1 MRGDKIPLELP
12 EYVWDGLIPT
22 RSITHI
28 VGPSGVGKSTLA
40 MFLAAAWTRGEL
52 TGKRE
57 KVVLA
62 MTEDDEG
69 MTTMPRFIAHGGIE
83 KYVHIPEGAGDWEF
97 PRDTNA
103 LRRAIGTTG
112 SRIVIIDPL
121 QGTVPG
127 IVGQK
132 GRRILGDLDKIAK
145 ELGVAIVF
153 LHHFIKSA
161 VNSKTV
167 AQAIGGG
174 YGVYGLPRSILLLG
188 WEPPTLNDLLD
199 RAILDNS
206 DDDEEESE
214 DEEEVE
220 YDEDDEP
227 EGERIV
233 LAHEKHS
240 LGPLHPSILFV
251 RQSHPHP
258 AAPDDPQQTISI
270 FTQVKHVK
278 HSALAV
284 MHSVRNGS
292 DIEDLGTPREQAKT
306 LILALLAQTEEVG
319 MRASELEGRVIGA
332 GIAKVTVQRA
342 RTDLHKEH
350 MIEPFQKKDKR
361 GKTIGWRWRLIVP
374 DTVEEIEE

>member
-1 MRGDKIPLELP
+1 
-12 EYVWDGLIPT
+12 
-22 RSITHI
+22 
-28 VGPSGVGKSTLA
+28 

-83 KYVHIPEGAGDWEF
+83 KYVHIPDGAGDWEF
-97 PRDTNA
+97 PRDNNA
-103 LRRAIGTTG
+103 LRRAIGSTG
-112 SRIVIIDPL
+112 ARIVIIDPL

-188 WEPPTLNDLLD
+188 WEPPTLGDMLD

-206 DDDEEESE
+206 DDEDE
-214 DEEEVE
+214 DEESDVYE
-220 YDEDDEP
+220 EDDEP

-240 LGPLHPSILFV
+240 LGGLHPSILFV
-251 RQSHPHP
+251 RQTHPHP
-258 AAPDDPQQTISI
+258 AAPDDPQKTISV

-278 HSALAV
+278 YSALAV
-284 MHSVRNGS
+284 MHAVRDGG
-292 DIEDLGTPREQAKT
+292 IEDLGTPREQAKT
-306 LILALLAQTEEVG
+306 LILALLAQCEQEG
-319 MRASELEGRVIGA
+319 MRATELEGRVVGA
-332 GIAKVTVQRA
+332 GIARVTVQRA

-350 MIEPFQKKDKR
+350 MIEPVQKKDKR

-374 DTVEEIEE
+374 DTIEEIE